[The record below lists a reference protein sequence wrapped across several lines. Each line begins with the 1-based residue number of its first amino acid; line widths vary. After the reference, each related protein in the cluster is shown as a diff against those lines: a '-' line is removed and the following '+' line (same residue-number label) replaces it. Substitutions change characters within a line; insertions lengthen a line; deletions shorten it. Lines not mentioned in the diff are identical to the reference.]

1 MKNAETALDRF
12 RIEEA
17 KINEDVAESEKHYSR
32 VIREQE
38 KIRDLAKTEREK
50 AAAVLA
56 GMIGEFEKIDAELE
70 AEELARL
77 DAEGLTKAALNEGRI
92 SAAEFYKRGLTA
104 GEVTAKAQAAASEKL
119 TDLRNIIRAKAIKLL
134 ELEKQE
140 FQAEWEIWCAST
152 FPAAT
157 LRERLAAMLKALEA
171 SLSSGIG
178 GGPLIKTKLDMKVR
192 ELRNATKGR
201 IPGDG
206 EGWQDYD
213 LAGLKRLRLN
223 PTWPEDQL
231 QKLEEIIAEAK
242 TTGRACRLMLDVRD
256 KRNAVR
262 VIWS

>member
-1 MKNAETALDRF
+1 MKNPETSLDRF

-38 KIRDLAKTEREK
+38 KIRDAAKVEREK
-50 AAAVLA
+50 AAAALA
-56 GMIGEFEKIDAELE
+56 LLIADFEKIDAELE
-70 AEELARL
+70 AEETRRL
-77 DAEGLTKAALNEGRI
+77 DAAGLTKAALNEGRI
-92 SAAEFYKRGLTA
+92 SAAEFFKHGLTA
-104 GEVTAKAQAAASEKL
+104 GEITAKAQGAASEKL
-119 TDLRNIIRAKAIKLL
+119 TDLRNMIRAKAVKLL
-134 ELEKQE
+134 ELEEKE
-140 FQAEWEIWCAST
+140 FRAEWEIWCAST

-157 LRERLAAMLKALEA
+157 LRERLAALLKALEA

-178 GGPLIKTKLDMKVR
+178 GGPLIKTKLDMKVH

-201 IPGDG
+201 ISGDG
-206 EGWQDYD
+206 EGWQDFD

-223 PTWPEDQL
+223 PTWPADQL

-256 KRNAVR
+256 KRNVVR
-262 VIWS
+262 VMWS